1 VALLNCIIRGH
12 LQLRWCSRRGGLY
25 PAPLFHMDSM
35 WNPYGI
41 RVVPHGICPFHM
53 EYVLAEISP
62 ILVISFHLYSM
73 WIPCGFHVD
82 STIPHGIST
91 RNPYGMFHMNSIL
104 FPCGFHV
111 ERWIPCGFHVDSM
124 WKDGFHV
131 DSMWIPCGKMDSMWN
146 PHGIPNNPY

>member
-1 VALLNCIIRGH
+1 MGPPVNVFQKNDINGSAQGL
-12 LQLRWCSRRGGLY
+12 RGGLY
-25 PAPLFHMDSM
+25 PAPLFHMESM

-41 RVVPHGICPFHM
+41 HVVPHGICPFHM

-91 RNPYGMFHMNSIL
+91 RNPYGMFHPISM
-104 FPCGFHV
+104 
-111 ERWIPCGFHVDSM
+111 WIPCG
-124 WKDGFHV
+124 KI
-131 DSMWIPCGKMDSMWN
+131 DSMWIPCGFHLESPTTNIIIIEIIVQINTKQ
-146 PHGIPNNPY
+146 